1 MFQALASP
9 LPPCLLPT
17 SPKAKAVAETRETAP
32 AGLTCIPPGQLGRGQ
47 RLGLSHS
54 RLPHTPIR
62 PPSAPPVSPNPREGQ
77 RTCWH
82 FILTHQGRGR
92 ARRCAGRL
100 PSALSVPSPSPLRPG
115 SALGEPLSEQISP
128 CWTICFT
135 AAQSREGWPLLW
147 GQQSPACA
155 NPLPP
160 CCRPPAAGI
169 LQEAARTAPLTAPHA
184 AAGWEAATQRGKGL
198 GRGRM
203 CPLRGCAPPLACSA
217 SPLLARGWESR
228 SGQDRMVLWG

>member
-100 PSALSVPSPSPLRPG
+100 PSALSVPSPSPLRP
-115 SALGEPLSEQISP
+115 LSIQ
-128 CWTICFT
+128 
-135 AAQSREGWPLLW
+135 ALLW
-147 GQQSPACA
+147 ESLSRSRYLPAGPSVSQQPSPERVGRCFGVSS
-155 NPLPP
+155 PP
-160 CCRPPAAGI
+160 PVLTHSHPAVDPQ
-169 LQEAARTAPLTAPHA
+169 LQEYYKKQQEQLHLQLLTQQQ
-184 AAGWEAATQRGKGL
+184 AGKQQPKEVRGSG
-198 GRGRM
+198 GA
-203 CPLRGCAPPLACSA
+203 GCAPSEDVPRP
-217 SPLLARGWESR
+217 SPAAPALS
-228 SGQDRMVLWG
+228 

>member
-147 GQQSPACA
+147 GQQSP
-155 NPLPP
+155 PVLTHSH
-160 CCRPPAAGI
+160 PAVDPQ
-169 LQEAARTAPLTAPHA
+169 LQEYYKKQQEQLHLQLLTQQQ
-184 AAGWEAATQRGKGL
+184 AGKQQPKEVRGSG
-198 GRGRM
+198 GA
-203 CPLRGCAPPLACSA
+203 GCAPSEDVPRP
-217 SPLLARGWESR
+217 SPAAPALS
-228 SGQDRMVLWG
+228 

>member
-47 RLGLSHS
+47 RPGLT
-54 RLPHTPIR
+54 HTP
-62 PPSAPPVSPNPREGQ
+62 PYGLTAPHLYLQTPGEDREHAGTSSSPTKGGGGSP
-77 RTCWH
+77 
-82 FILTHQGRGR
+82 
-92 ARRCAGRL
+92 L
-100 PSALSVPSPSPLRPG
+100 PSPLPLRPG
-115 SALGEPLSEQISP
+115 SALGEPLSEQTSP

-169 LQEAARTAPLTAPHA
+169 LQEAARAAPLTTPHA

-198 GRGRM
+198 GQGRM
-203 CPLRGCAPPLACSA
+203 CPSKDPRPSPAAPALS
-217 SPLLARGWESR
+217 
-228 SGQDRMVLWG
+228 